1 VGTFSRG
8 TFASHLFMPKG
19 DPPGEGVSCDQFACQ
34 QENKPWRKV
43 AFNFASR
50 NSTQAANAMKSDQEL
65 WIGFYLCEEMAIH
78 VRVVIEDG
86 TSY

>member
-1 VGTFSRG
+1 
-8 TFASHLFMPKG
+8 MPKG

-43 AFNFASR
+43 AFNFTLR
-50 NSTQAANAMKSDQEL
+50 NSTQAANAMKKDQEL
-65 WIGFYLCEEMAIH
+65 WIGFYLSEEMAIH
-78 VRVVIEDG
+78 VRVVIKDG